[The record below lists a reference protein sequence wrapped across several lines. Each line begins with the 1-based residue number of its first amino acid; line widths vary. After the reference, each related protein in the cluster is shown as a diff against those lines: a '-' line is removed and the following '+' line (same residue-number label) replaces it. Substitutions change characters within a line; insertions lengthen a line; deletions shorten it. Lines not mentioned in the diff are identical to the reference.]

1 MIARSS
7 WKGEEVGENGVQ
19 SLQVPVVTRQRAE
32 RYRGWNPVSDG
43 RGGWFWVWR
52 KHGVEVLGGRTG
64 HCRGGGGRC
73 GQQT

>member
-19 SLQVPVVTRQRAE
+19 SLQVLVVTRQRAE
-32 RYRGWNPVSDG
+32 RYQGWNPVSDG
-43 RGGWFWVWR
+43 TGGWFWVWR

-64 HCRGGGGRC
+64 HRRGGGGRC
-73 GQQT
+73 G